1 MKEKIK
7 IGVVPLVRSTYDVKE
22 GNRIYTA
29 QIKRLRNMQDVD
41 WVAFEKGI
49 EDENEFPDVL
59 KTLYG
64 VDGVILV
71 SNTFHLGTFVS
82 KLLSEF
88 PNIPILIWA
97 LPEPAYNG
105 GRIRI
110 NSLVGAHLDG
120 SNIYKMGHDNFEF
133 FYGTMEEDHFSEKL
147 NQWLDA
153 LRIVKKWKNAKI
165 GLIGAHA
172 KSFFNI
178 DVYEPALYSD
188 IGGEIEYVSL
198 ESVFNSRIEEEFI
211 DKEAEE
217 IRKIYSF
224 GENMDEA
231 RLKKVAKL
239 SLTFEK
245 MVNDSKFDAMAI
257 RCWPEFASVYGISP
271 CAAMSKFMVKHIP
284 IACEGDIE
292 GSLGMMAYKS
302 IGCNEV
308 FLADVS
314 QIIDENDLLLWHCGV
329 APYNTWDGKS
339 EKTLDTYFANGHGVT
354 VGFVLKTGPVT
365 IMRVD
370 YARGKWRIFLQEG
383 EVVPMEK
390 ELKGTYARVKV
401 KSSIDVVEKLIKN
414 GFAHHVV
421 LGYGNY
427 SEVIKEL
434 AKIKNWEVV
443 E

>member
-22 GNRIYTA
+22 GNAIYTE
-29 QIKRLRNMQDVD
+29 QIKRLKNMEDVS
-41 WVAFEKGI
+41 WIALEKGI
-49 EDENEFPDVL
+49 ENENEFQDVL
-59 KTLYG
+59 KNIYG

-71 SNTFHLGTFVS
+71 SNTFHLGNFVP

-88 PNIPILIWA
+88 PNLPILIWA
-97 LPEPAYNG
+97 FPEPAYNG

-133 FYGTMEEDHFSEKL
+133 LYGTLEEEHFSEKL

-153 LRIVKKWKNAKI
+153 LRIIKKWKNAKI

-178 DVYEPALYSD
+178 DTYEPALYSD
-188 IGGEIEYVSL
+188 IGGEVEYISL
-198 ESVFNSRIEEEFI
+198 ESVFNSKIEEESI
-211 DKEAEE
+211 DKEAQE
-217 IRKIYSF
+217 IKKIYSF

-245 MVNDSKFDAMAI
+245 MANESKFDAMAI
-257 RCWPEFASVYGISP
+257 RCWPEFANVYGISP
-271 CAAMSKFMVKHIP
+271 CAAMSKFMVKNIP

-302 IGCNEV
+302 IGCNEI

-314 QIIDENDLLLWHCGV
+314 QIIDENNLLLWHCGV
-329 APYNTWDGKS
+329 APYNTWDGRS

-365 IMRVD
+365 IIRVD
-370 YARGKWRIFLQEG
+370 YARGKWRIFVQEG
-383 EVVPMEK
+383 EALPMEK
-390 ELKGTYARVKV
+390 ALKGTYAKVKV
-401 KSSIDVVEKLIKN
+401 DRSVNVVEKLIKN

-427 SEVIKEL
+427 SKVIKEL